1 MKRKLLRVKLH
12 KVLSFERLIM
22 KNSFIKI
29 FALAFA
35 VSAPAYAGGVGGGN
49 ANSNW
54 TIYGWQSVSYEFRNA
69 DVVSTDLVSNPDGV
83 RDRDYQ
89 QYNDNASN
97 IGFAASIDTGISM
110 GGQAI
115 TADFQCEQFTFR
127 NRNTGTGFC
136 NRNSK
141 LGLSGAFGD
150 LHVGQWLLPANEI
163 IAQWIDPF
171 YDHDMNAH
179 SNLIGSVGYGNVF
192 YNGGFGENGGVGG
205 GGAGGAQNASFNRRQ
220 EEIVQYWSPN
230 LNGFHF
236 RIATSN
242 AHGGAGGDEV
252 EVADS
257 NGDTN
262 ELDPRIWSTGI
273 AYENTLSNGDNVWLA
288 VAYEKHDEWSAV
300 DFGCSDS
307 DDDSLR
313 LAGRYIKQ
321 WGNGSFTRISAAWET
336 LEYDWEDCSAGTLL
350 TGAANLG
357 ADANNLELE
366 KDTWL
371 ISGVQNFGNGFDFRF
386 MYLDAGE
393 FDCDTCATD
402 DDTDATFYSLGIYY
416 NTPAGTEFRLTYND
430 LDNESNAN
438 YDYAI
443 TPTGTAQGGD
453 ASAFGLGLTQWF

>member
-1 MKRKLLRVKLH
+1 M
-12 KVLSFERLIM
+12 LSIVISM
-22 KNSFIKI
+22 P
-29 FALAFA
+29 
-35 VSAPAYAGGVGGGN
+35 VYAGGVGGGN

-54 TIYGWQSVSYEFRNA
+54 TIYGWQSASYEFRNA
-69 DVVSTDLVSNPDGV
+69 DVADAEDPGGS

-97 IGFAASIDTGISM
+97 IGFSASLATGLEM
-110 GGQAI
+110 GGEAI
-115 TADFQCEQFTFR
+115 NANFQCEQFTFR
-127 NRNTGTGFC
+127 NRNTGTGWC

-141 LGLSGAFGD
+141 LSLSGAFGE
-150 LHVGQWLLPANEI
+150 LMVGQWLLPANEM

-230 LNGFHF
+230 INGFNF
-236 RIATSN
+236 RIATTN
-242 AHGGAGGDEV
+242 AHGGAGGEEV
-252 EVADS
+252 QVPDS
-257 NGDTN
+257 NGDIN
-262 ELDPRIWSTGI
+262 KLDPRIWSTGI
-273 AYENTLSNGDNVWLA
+273 AYENTLANGDNLWLS
-288 VAYEKHDEWSAV
+288 VAYEQHSEWSAV

-321 WGNGSFTRISAAWET
+321 WGGGKSTRISAAWET

-393 FDCDTCATD
+393 FDCSTCTTD
-402 DDTDATFYSLGIYY
+402 SDTDATFYSLGVYY
-416 NTPAGTEFRLTYND
+416 TAPAGTEFRLTYND

-438 YDYAI
+438 YDYGI
-443 TPTGTAQGGD
+443 TPTGTVQGGD
-453 ASAFGLGLTQWF
+453 ASAIGLGLTQWF

>member
-1 MKRKLLRVKLH
+1 MNKLIQI
-12 KVLSFERLIM
+12 VLVIG
-22 KNSFIKI
+22 I
-29 FALAFA
+29 LAFA
-35 VSAPAYAGGVGGGN
+35 TTSNAGVSGGN

-69 DVVSTDLVSNPDGV
+69 DVVSIDPADLDGQ

-97 IGFAASIDTGISM
+97 IGFSASIDTGLSM
-110 GGQAI
+110 GGEAI
-115 TADFQCEQFTFR
+115 KAEFQCEQFTFR
-127 NRNTGTGFC
+127 NRLNGFSDFC
-136 NRNSK
+136 NRNSQ
-141 LGLSGAFGD
+141 LGLRGAFG
-150 LHVGQWLLPANEI
+150 HIMVGQWLLPANEI

-205 GGAGGAQNASFNRRQ
+205 GGVGGAQNASFNRRQ

-230 LNGFHF
+230 INGFHF
-236 RIATSN
+236 RLATSN
-242 AHGGAGGDEV
+242 AHGGAAGEDV
-252 EVADS
+252 QAMDS

-262 ELDPRIWSTGI
+262 ELDPRIWSTGL
-273 AYENTLSNGDNVWLA
+273 AYETTLTNGDNVWLA
-288 VAYEKHDEWSAV
+288 IAYEKHDEWSAV

-321 WGNGSFTRISAAWET
+321 WGNGSFSRLSVAWET
-336 LEYDWEDCSAGTLL
+336 LEYDWEDCAAGTLL
-350 TGAANLG
+350 SGAANLG
-357 ADANNLELE
+357 ASATNLELE

-371 ISGVQNFGNGFDFRF
+371 ISGVQNFGNGFDVRF
-386 MYLDAGE
+386 MYVDADE

-402 DDTDATFYSLGIYY
+402 DDTDARFYSLGVYY
-416 NTPAGTEFRLTYND
+416 TAPAGTEFRLTYND

-443 TPTGTAQGGD
+443 TPTGTVQGGD
-453 ASAFGLGLTQWF
+453 ASAIGLGVTQWF